1 MISFEPDMTVRWACR
16 AGDYMLWASYQGPL
30 SDPNNSYI
38 VVDVWELRDG
48 NFVTI
53 TNRYSDLPDWFDLH
67 PLEVS
72 GGLVEWMRR
81 RLDAGYEP
89 DDPIDGPNLWRIRA
103 GDRVAWVGAPRGG
116 VDGEGSVLG
125 LLNFNVDVLIY
136 GEPLDISRGFPYFG
150 GFDQKDQSAESI
162 RLARE
167 GWKAICSLGEPRIA
181 AADPQWRLG

>member
-30 SDPNNSYI
+30 SDPNNPYI
-38 VVDVWELRDG
+38 VADVWELRDG

-53 TNRYSDLPDWFDLH
+53 TNRHSDLPDWFDLH

-72 GGLVEWMRR
+72 GGLVEWMGR

-89 DDPIDGPNLWRIRA
+89 DDPMDGPNLWRIRA
-103 GDRVAWVGAPRGG
+103 GDRVAWVGDPRGG

-125 LLNFNVDVLIY
+125 LLNFNVDGRCCMNPIGGILVASCFLVSCFFL
-136 GEPLDISRGFPYFG
+136 LDMTQVCPDES
-150 GFDQKDQSAESI
+150 FD
-162 RLARE
+162 
-167 GWKAICSLGEPRIA
+167 
-181 AADPQWRLG
+181 